1 MTINR
6 TVQAAIAVSL
16 MSTLYST
23 QTLAAGFALIENSAS
38 GMGNAFAGG
47 SAIAD
52 DASTV
57 WFNPAGMA
65 RLKGEQI
72 SIAGHIISPS
82 AKFSDDGSNTGA
94 NGGSQPLSGN
104 ADDGGKTALVPN
116 FYYVT
121 QLEGN
126 AWFGIGVTVPFGLS
140 TDYEDNWM
148 GRYHAT
154 LSEVQ
159 TININPSFAFK
170 FKDDLSVGLG
180 LSLQY
185 IEATLENKI
194 DSAMTCV
201 GFQTNTGQ
209 DPRDCVPNAVIA
221 GGTGSLVP
229 GLEPQDSSQ
238 SLTGDDWN
246 IGWNI
251 GLLYDIDDK
260 SRVGAAYRSSMDS
273 NLSGDVKFT
282 VNSDFQTII
291 DANPAAPLFLS
302 NTGVTAG
309 IELPAQ
315 LSVSYV
321 RDIDS
326 KLTVMADVT
335 WTEWSSFDALVIKFD
350 NLQQS
355 TSIQPENWEDS
366 YRYAIGANYQYSD
379 KVKLRF
385 GVALDETPVPSAEDR
400 TARIPGDERTWIS
413 LGVGYE
419 IDANTSVDVGFS
431 HLIVDDAEINS
442 TVPLAGQELIGEY
455 SADVD
460 ILSVQGNFKF

>member
-1 MTINR
+1 MNKTAK
-6 TVQAAIAVSL
+6 VVIAGSLVSA
-16 MSTLYST
+16 LYS
-23 QTLAAGFALIENSAS
+23 QQVIAAGFALIENSAS

-47 SAIAD
+47 AAIAD

-57 WFNPAGMA
+57 WFNPAGMT
-65 RLKGEQI
+65 RLKGDQI
-72 SIAGHIISPS
+72 SVAGHIISPS
-82 AKFSDDGSNTGA
+82 AEFSDNGSNIGA
-94 NGGSQPLSGN
+94 NGGGAPLSGN
-104 ADDGGKTALVPN
+104 VDDGGINALVPS

-140 TDYEDNWM
+140 TDYEDDWI

-154 LSEVQ
+154 LSEVK

-180 LSLQY
+180 LNLQY

-194 DSAMTCV
+194 DSALTCV
-201 GFQTNTGQ
+201 GLQTNTSQ
-209 DPRDCVPNAVIA
+209 DPRDCVPNAVIP
-221 GGTGSLVP
+221 GGTGTLVP
-229 GLEPQDSSQ
+229 GLASQDSSQ
-238 SLTGDDWN
+238 SLSGDDWN

-251 GLLYDIDDK
+251 GLLYDLDGA
-260 SRVGAAYRSSMDS
+260 SRLGVAYRSSMDA

-282 VNSDFQTII
+282 VDPAFQTII
-291 DANPAAPLFLS
+291 DTNPVAPKFLT
-302 NTGVTAG
+302 NTGIVAG

-335 WTEWSSFDALVIKFD
+335 WTEWSNFDALVIKFD

-355 TSIQPENWEDS
+355 TSNQPENWEDS
-366 YRYAIGANYQYSD
+366 YRYAIGANYQYTD
-379 KVKLRF
+379 KLILRF
-385 GVALDETPVPSAEDR
+385 GIAHDQTPIPSAEDR
-400 TARIPGDERTWIS
+400 TARIPGDDRRWVS
-413 LGVGYE
+413 LGAGYE
-419 IDANTSVDVGFS
+419 IDSSTSIDVGYS
-431 HLIVDDAEINS
+431 HLFVDDTEINN
-442 TVPLAGQELIGEY
+442 TVPKSGQILLGEY
-455 SADVD
+455 NADVN